1 MNYKKKLSIYSG
13 FLIVNILLS
22 IGIAT
27 RYFFFMPELPSG
39 ALGLAFIVTSLIG
52 QMALL
57 GALIG
62 LIGWVATLFPQR
74 IFFLLLSFLASLTLS
89 ILVIDT
95 FVFSQYRFHIN
106 EVVLKLVLSGDVV
119 DFSFLTWLTAAL
131 FFVLMMSIE
140 FLILLYL
147 KKRISQQK
155 PIRKKALVTVFI
167 VSFFTFNFIHIWAAA
182 NAYQPVQI
190 VKNYLPLF
198 QPATANGFMR
208 KHGWINEEALAQQKA
223 LSLKVSSDLNYPRET
238 LSMVSV
244 DKPVNILFLIVD
256 SWRFDTFN
264 ADNTPNLWSY
274 SQGGV
279 TFSNHMSTGNA
290 TRTGIFGLFYG
301 MPATYWQSFLSN
313 QKSPVFMDRLQEL
326 QYQLGIFASASLT
339 DPEFNR
345 TVFSKISDLRLR
357 SEGAS
362 PAERDQNLTEDWL
375 RWYQARDKSKP
386 TFSFLFYDAPH
397 GYDFPNDYDK
407 QYTPMLSTV
416 NYLALNNDTDPT
428 PFMNRYKTS
437 VRYVDDLAKKVL
449 DELRDSGETENTIV
463 VITGDHAQELNDNKL
478 NYWGHNSNF
487 TAAQIHVPFVI
498 IGPGFSSADSRN
510 IQALTSHEDIVPT
523 LMKNYLG
530 VNSPIDSYSEGLDL
544 LHGKIKRDWVL
555 SSSYSGYA
563 MITKDSILEV
573 GAGGQYN
580 VYDLSNRVQKDVEP
594 NYTYLKDAL
603 ESISRFKK

>member
-1 MNYKKKLSIYSG
+1 MATSSKRSVFSYFIIINIFFSALISI
-13 FLIVNILLS
+13 
-22 IGIAT
+22 
-27 RYFFFMPELPSG
+27 RYFSFLPEFPTDILG
-39 ALGLAFIVTSLIG
+39 ASFIITSLIG

-57 GALIG
+57 GGIVSFFAFFFVFL
-62 LIGWVATLFPQR
+62 PR
-74 IFFLLLSFLASLTLS
+74 KIFYFIVSLLASIVLFVL
-89 ILVIDT
+89 LIDT
-95 FVFSQYRFHIN
+95 FVFAQYRFHIN
-106 EVVLKLVLSGDVV
+106 EVVLKLVFSGDVV
-119 DFSFLTWLTAAL
+119 DFSILTW
-131 FFVLMMSIE
+131 FV
-140 FLILLYL
+140 
-147 KKRISQQK
+147 
-155 PIRKKALVTVFI
+155 VI
-167 VSFFTFNFIHIWAAA
+167 VSFLVIFFIEYFLLHFLTKGISKGVKRRYFISVFVLCFLASNFIHIWAAA
-182 NAYQPVQI
+182 NAYQPVTI
-190 VKNYLPLF
+190 SKSYLPLF

-208 KHGWINEEALAQQKA
+208 KHGWIDEEALAQQKA
-223 LSLKVSSDLNYPRET
+223 LSLKVSSNLNYPRET
-238 LSMVSV
+238 LSTVSV
-244 DKPVNILFLIVD
+244 EKPVNILFLVVD

-274 SQGGV
+274 AQKGV
-279 TFSNHMSTGNA
+279 SFSNHMSTGNA

-301 MPATYWQSFLSN
+301 LPGTYWQAVLSN
-313 QKSPVFMDRLQEL
+313 QKSPVLMDRLQEL
-326 QYQLGIFASASLT
+326 NYQMGIFASASLT

-357 SEGAS
+357 SEGES
-362 PAERDQNLTEDWL
+362 PAERDHSLTEDWL
-375 RWYQARDKSKP
+375 SWYQARDKSKP

-407 QYTPMLSTV
+407 QYTPMLNTV

-428 PFMNRYKTS
+428 LFMNRYKTS
-437 VRYVDDLAKKVL
+437 VRYVDELAKKVL
-449 DELRDSGETENTIV
+449 DELKESGDAENTLV

-487 TAAQIHVPFVI
+487 TAAQIHVPFI
-498 IGPGFSSADSRN
+498 IVGPDFSSADSRD
-510 IQALTSHEDIVPT
+510 IQILTSHEDLVPT

-544 LHGKIKRDWVL
+544 LHDKTRRDWVL

-573 GAGGQYN
+573 GAGGQYK
-580 VYDLSNRVQKDVEP
+580 VYDLSNRVQKEAEP